1 MTLKEKETLYLKA
14 KKTYYDGEPI
24 MTDSAFDLLEK
35 ELVEANSGVINI
47 VGAFDRKAKHK
58 HMTPMVSLDKIQAN
72 KETGEAPVLE
82 FNEWV
87 NKMGIKSDVLLQYE
101 QKLDG
106 NAINIIYINGKA
118 DKALSRGDGE
128 LGFDYLKRL
137 NKEQI
142 PSEIPNKNKVE
153 IRCEAVIPL
162 SIFNEKYL
170 KNSSD
175 DEGAKFS
182 NARNYV
188 AGILRNDNS
197 TREQLDE
204 IHVIPVEYRE
214 VSEDGKIIYHNIDE
228 IKNFGFKHFDK
239 LVSIRATASDFE
251 KQFNFFE
258 NFRQNVSGYKI
269 DGIVIKTPFEY
280 REKIG
285 ETDHHPNWAVAIK
298 FKPENSSTKTLGL
311 ELKIGKTGN
320 FTPVVLLEPVDLDGS
335 VVTKASGYNYKF
347 ITENLIGEGAI
358 VTLVKSGDI
367 IPQIISVDVM
377 ANTPFEMPTKCP
389 HCGNELKI
397 VNDTHLNCDNFEC
410 YGRNLYRF
418 ISSMDALNIDGVGEA
433 FLEKL
438 YDCGLNIPMMYIGQD
453 FITSEFF
460 IENGMKEGKILD
472 NFVENLNKIKKLT
485 IEQVIS
491 LFSFDKMSLGGK
503 TTREVAKKLSG
514 VSYSF
519 FGLEKDVVSKF
530 EDGCVG
536 EKAVRE
542 AIEILKSRGIEVEM
556 MKEKPTD
563 TFKVCLT
570 GSPKPF
576 GFNTKKEFITFLES
590 KGFSV
595 EETNVKE
602 CQYLVT
608 DDLSSNSSKMK
619 DAKNKNKN
627 IVQYDYFSK

>member
-14 KKTYYDGEPI
+14 KKKYYDGDPI

-35 ELVEANSGVINI
+35 ELLELKSTVINI

-58 HMTPMVSLDKIQAN
+58 HITPMVSLDKIQAN
-72 KETGEAPVLE
+72 KETGEAPVSE
-82 FNEWV
+82 FNDWV
-87 NKMGIKSDVLLQYE
+87 NKMRIKSDIQLQYE

-128 LGFDYLKRL
+128 VGFDYLKRL
-137 NKEQI
+137 NEKQI
-142 PSEIPNKNKVE
+142 PSEIPNKGKVE

-170 KNSSD
+170 KNSSE

-214 VSEDGKIIYHNIDE
+214 ISDNSKIIYHNIDE
-228 IKNFGFKHFDK
+228 IKNFGFKYFDK
-239 LVSIRATASDFE
+239 LVSTRATSSDFE
-251 KQFNFFE
+251 NQFNWFE
-258 NFRQNVSGYKI
+258 NFRKNVSEYQI
-269 DGIVIKTPFEY
+269 DGIVIKTPFNY
-280 REKIG
+280 RESIG
-285 ETDHHPNWAVAIK
+285 ETEHHPNWAVAIK
-298 FKPENSSTKTLGL
+298 FKPENCSTKTLGL

-347 ITENLIGEGAI
+347 ITENLIGDGSI

-377 ANTPFEMPTKCP
+377 ANTPFEMPTICP

-397 VNDTHLNCDNFEC
+397 VNNTHLNCDNKDC
-410 YGRNLYRF
+410 SGRNLYRF
-418 ISSMDALNIDGVGEA
+418 ISGMEALKIDGVGEA

-438 YDCGLNIPMMYIGQD
+438 FNCGLDIPMMYIGQD
-453 FITSEFF
+453 FVTSEFLVKQ
-460 IENGMKEGKILD
+460 GMKEGKILD
-472 NFVENLNKIKKLT
+472 NFIENLRKIKILT
-485 IEQVIS
+485 IEQVIA

-503 TTREVAKKLSG
+503 TTKEVAKKLSG

-519 FGLEKDVVSKF
+519 FGLEKDVVNSF
-530 EDGCVG
+530 ENGGVG
-536 EKAVRE
+536 EIVVRE
-542 AIEILKSRGIEVEM
+542 AISVLKERGIDIEM
-556 MKEKPTD
+556 MKEKPVD
-563 TFKVCLT
+563 TMKLCLT
-570 GSPKPF
+570 GSPKSF
-576 GFNTKKEFITFLES
+576 GYNSKKEFITFLES
-590 KGFSV
+590 KGISV
-595 EETNVKE
+595 EETDVKN
-602 CQYLVT
+602 CNYLVT
-608 DDLSSNSSKMK
+608 DDLSSTSSKMVT
-619 DAKNKNKN
+619 AKKLKIN
-627 IVQYDYFSK
+627 IVKYDYFNR

>member
-14 KKTYYDGEPI
+14 KKKYYDGDPI

-35 ELVEANSGVINI
+35 ELLELKSTVINI

-58 HMTPMVSLDKIQAN
+58 HITPMVSLDKIQAN
-72 KETGEAPVLE
+72 KETGEAPVSE
-82 FNEWV
+82 FNDWV
-87 NKMGIKSDVLLQYE
+87 NKMRIKSDIQLQYE

-128 LGFDYLKRL
+128 VGFDYLKRL
-137 NKEQI
+137 NEKQI
-142 PSEIPNKNKVE
+142 PAEIPNKGKVE

-170 KNSSD
+170 KNSSE

-214 VSEDGKIIYHNIDE
+214 ISDNGKIIYHNIDE
-228 IKNFGFKHFDK
+228 IKNFGFKYFDK
-239 LVSIRATASDFE
+239 LVSTRATSSDFE
-251 KQFNFFE
+251 NQFNWFE
-258 NFRQNVSGYKI
+258 NFRKNVSEYQI
-269 DGIVIKTPFEY
+269 DGIVIKTPFNY
-280 REKIG
+280 RESIG
-285 ETDHHPNWAVAIK
+285 ETEHHPNWAVAIK
-298 FKPENSSTKTLGL
+298 FKPENCSTKTLGL

-347 ITENLIGEGAI
+347 ITENLIGDGSI

-377 ANTPFEMPTKCP
+377 ANTPFEMPTICP

-397 VNDTHLNCDNFEC
+397 VNNTHLNCDNKDC
-410 YGRNLYRF
+410 SGRNLYRF
-418 ISSMDALNIDGVGEA
+418 ISGMEALKIDGVGEA

-438 YDCGLNIPMMYIGQD
+438 FNCGLDIPMMYIGQD
-453 FITSEFF
+453 FVTSEFLVKQ
-460 IENGMKEGKILD
+460 GMKEGKILD
-472 NFVENLNKIKKLT
+472 NFVENLRKIKTLT
-485 IEQVIS
+485 IEQVIA

-503 TTREVAKKLSG
+503 TTKEVAKKLSG

-519 FGLEKDVVSKF
+519 FGLEKDVVNSF
-530 EDGCVG
+530 ENGGVG
-536 EKAVRE
+536 EIVVRE
-542 AIEILKSRGIEVEM
+542 AISVLKERGIDIEM
-556 MKEKPTD
+556 MKEKSVD
-563 TFKVCLT
+563 TMKLCLT
-570 GSPKPF
+570 GSPKSF
-576 GFNTKKEFITFLES
+576 GYNSKKEFITFLES
-590 KGFSV
+590 KGISV
-595 EETNVKE
+595 EETDVKN
-602 CQYLVT
+602 CNYLVT
-608 DDLSSNSSKMK
+608 DDLSSTSSKMVT
-619 DAKNKNKN
+619 AKKLKIN
-627 IVQYDYFSK
+627 IVKYDYFNR

>member
-14 KKTYYDGEPI
+14 KKKYYDGDPI

-35 ELVEANSGVINI
+35 ELLELKSTVINI

-58 HMTPMVSLDKIQAN
+58 HITPMVSLDKIQAN
-72 KETGEAPVLE
+72 KETGEAPVSE
-82 FNEWV
+82 FNDWV
-87 NKMGIKSDVLLQYE
+87 NKMRIKSDIQLQYE

-128 LGFDYLKRL
+128 VGFDYLKRL
-137 NKEQI
+137 NEKQI
-142 PSEIPNKNKVE
+142 PSEIPNKGKVE

-170 KNSSD
+170 KNSSE

-214 VSEDGKIIYHNIDE
+214 ISDNSKIIYHNIDE
-228 IKNFGFKHFDK
+228 IKNFGFKYFDK
-239 LVSIRATASDFE
+239 LVSTRATSSDFE
-251 KQFNFFE
+251 NQFNWFE
-258 NFRQNVSGYKI
+258 NFRKNVSEYQI
-269 DGIVIKTPFEY
+269 DGIVIKTPFNY
-280 REKIG
+280 RESIG
-285 ETDHHPNWAVAIK
+285 ETEHHPNWAVAIK
-298 FKPENSSTKTLGL
+298 FKPENCSTKTLGL

-347 ITENLIGEGAI
+347 ITENLIGDGSI

-377 ANTPFEMPTKCP
+377 ANTPFEMPTICP

-397 VNDTHLNCDNFEC
+397 VNNTHLNCDNKDC
-410 YGRNLYRF
+410 SGRNLYRF
-418 ISSMDALNIDGVGEA
+418 ISGMEALKIDGVGEA

-438 YDCGLNIPMMYIGQD
+438 FNCGLDIPMMYIGQD
-453 FITSEFF
+453 FVTSEFLVKQ
-460 IENGMKEGKILD
+460 GMKEGKILD
-472 NFVENLNKIKKLT
+472 NFIENLRKIKILT
-485 IEQVIS
+485 IEQVIA

-503 TTREVAKKLSG
+503 TTKEVAKKLSG

-519 FGLEKDVVSKF
+519 FGLEKDVVNSF
-530 EDGCVG
+530 ENGGVG
-536 EKAVRE
+536 EIVVRE
-542 AIEILKSRGIEVEM
+542 AISVLKERGIDIEM
-556 MKEKPTD
+556 MKEKSVD
-563 TFKVCLT
+563 TMKLCLT
-570 GSPKPF
+570 GSPKSF
-576 GFNTKKEFITFLES
+576 GYNSKKEFITFLES
-590 KGFSV
+590 KGISV
-595 EETNVKE
+595 EETDVKN
-602 CQYLVT
+602 CNYLVT
-608 DDLSSNSSKMK
+608 DDLSSTSSKMVT
-619 DAKNKNKN
+619 AKKLKIN
-627 IVQYDYFSK
+627 IVKYDYFNR